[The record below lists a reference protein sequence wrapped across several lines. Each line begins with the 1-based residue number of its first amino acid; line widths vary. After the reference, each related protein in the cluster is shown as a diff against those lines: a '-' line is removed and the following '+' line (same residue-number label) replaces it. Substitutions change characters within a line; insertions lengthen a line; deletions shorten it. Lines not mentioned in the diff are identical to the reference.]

1 MNDLAPRPTRTAAA
15 TKRVCVGVVAGAHG
29 VRGAVRIKSF
39 TAEPAD
45 VARYGPLADESGQK
59 EFTPH
64 LIGLAKGV
72 VLVKFPGIADR
83 DAADAL
89 RGLRLYLSR
98 EALPA
103 PEDEEYYHADLIGLD
118 AMLGDGTRIGQI
130 QAVHDFGAGDCLEV
144 VRPAGPPAMV
154 PFTRA
159 VVPVVDI
166 AGGRVVIDPPPGL
179 LEDPSPSRR
188 SREAR
193 VPEPAG
199 SEP

>member
-1 MNDLAPRPTRTAAA
+1 
-15 TKRVCVGVVAGAHG
+15 
-29 VRGAVRIKSF
+29 
-39 TAEPAD
+39 
-45 VARYGPLADESGQK
+45 
-59 EFTPH
+59 
-64 LIGLAKGV
+64 V

-118 AMLGDGTRIGQI
+118 AMLGDGTRIGRVH
-130 QAVHDFGAGDCLEV
+130 AVHDFGAGDCLEV
-144 VRPAGPPAMV
+144 VRPAGPPAVV

-166 AGGRVVIDPPPGL
+166 AGGRVVLDPPPGL
-179 LEDPSPSRR
+179 LEDPHHPAKPRGPRTGAGRERAMTWHATVLTISRKCCRAPRPFACRKALNAGLWHLETVDIRNFARDKHR
-188 SREAR
+188 SVDDAPFGAGREW
-193 VPEPAG
+193 
-199 SEP
+199 